1 MNRKLRPTKSPYQ
14 IKKEQ
19 VNVLLEYIEKNLE
32 EYKKAVQLRDNQLA
46 EAKKVLKEA
55 KNSYD
60 LLVKENKQLKE
71 YILNIKQK
79 FKQYQQQQQQQQFL
93 QEKEYF
99 QRPQK
104 KYKKIVYEEETD
116 SEPETGEGQYVLE
129 DEFVEQE
136 KKEEQKQP
144 QNKTKNKIFDY
155 LNKDTKRNK
164 Q

>member
-1 MNRKLRPTKSPYQ
+1 MNRKLRPRKSPYQ
-14 IKKEQ
+14 IKEEQ
-19 VNVLLEYIEKNLE
+19 VNFLLEHIDKNLE
-32 EYKKAVQLRDNQLA
+32 EYKKGVELRDNQLA
-46 EAKKVLKEA
+46 EAKRVLKGA

-60 LLVKENKQLKE
+60 LSVKENKQLEE

-116 SEPETGEGQYVLE
+116 SETETGEGQYVPE

-144 QNKTKNKIFDY
+144 QNKRINKIFDY

-164 Q
+164 R